1 MKIVREGVE
10 IELTHEERFAA
21 YREQQAVFD
30 VENISENFSWIKDQI
45 NESLWKV
52 FDEEYLLESDEFL
65 QRAAE
70 ISRDLQDSED
80 YSYTDA
86 IVEAVRRTLAEME
99 RFVVGQN
106 HNTKDWFVY
115 DNRADENVLSCDTE
129 KEAWQYVFENFRTK
143 E

>member
-10 IELTHEERFAA
+10 IELTYEERLAA
-21 YREQQAVFD
+21 YHEQQAVFD
-30 VENISENFSWIKDQI
+30 ADNISENFSWIKDQI
-45 NESLWKV
+45 SESLLKSV
-52 FDEEYLLESDEFL
+52 NEEYLLKSDEFI

-80 YSYTDA
+80 YPYTYA
-86 IVEAVRRTLAEME
+86 MVEAVRRTLVEME

-115 DNRADENVLSCDTE
+115 DNRADKNVLSCDTE
-129 KEAWQYVFENFRTK
+129 KEAWQYVFENFREK